1 MADRTVAKE
10 GWMSLPDLAAL
21 LWRQRELLEKLAYRL
36 DCEQLLLAAGRT
48 RWLPLATTEVETLLD
63 ELQIIEL
70 QRAALSDQVSN
81 ELGLEPGA
89 TLEELSAAAQ
99 PPWTSVLTEHRE
111 AMIALTADLATSAET
126 NRHLIEAGSR
136 AVEAAL
142 AGLTGAN
149 VPQTSVA
156 YDARGRA
163 AAGPG
168 LLRTHL
174 DRAL

>member
-1 MADRTVAKE
+1 
-10 GWMSLPDLAAL
+10 MSLPDLAAL

-48 RWLPLATTEVETLLD
+48 RWLPIATTEVEALLE
-63 ELQIIEL
+63 ELSVLEL
-70 QRAALSDQVSN
+70 QRAMLADQVAV
-81 ELGLEPGA
+81 ELGLVPGS

-99 PPWTSVLTEHRE
+99 PPWTGVLADHRN
-111 AMIALTADLATSAET
+111 AMVALTSELATAAEA

-142 AGLTGAN
+142 AGLSGDQTGTLGRS
-149 VPQTSVA
+149 PVA
-156 YDARGRA
+156 YDAQGRSA
-163 AAGPG
+163 NAGPSG
-168 LLRTHL
+168 LRAYL